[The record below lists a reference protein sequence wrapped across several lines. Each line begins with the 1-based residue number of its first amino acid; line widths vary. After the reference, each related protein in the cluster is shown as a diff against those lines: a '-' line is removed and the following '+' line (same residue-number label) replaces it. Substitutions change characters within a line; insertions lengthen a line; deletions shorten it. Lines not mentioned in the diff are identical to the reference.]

1 MMQSD
6 LMKTNAFRFNV
17 NRYCKC
23 CRFLGQITGESV
35 KDDVI
40 NEIFSRFC
48 LGK

>member
-1 MMQSD
+1 MPLD
-6 LMKTNAFRFNV
+6 LMSIDIVNAAD
-17 NRYCKC
+17 
-23 CRFLGQITGESV
+23 FLGQITGESV